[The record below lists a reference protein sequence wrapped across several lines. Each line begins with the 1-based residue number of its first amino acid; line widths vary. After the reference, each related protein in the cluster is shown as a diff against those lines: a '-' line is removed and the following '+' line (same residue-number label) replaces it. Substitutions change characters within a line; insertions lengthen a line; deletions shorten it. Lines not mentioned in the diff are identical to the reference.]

1 MNNIVLNKESDDL
14 TIKEYFIG
22 VHELLKAKGSNAI
35 CINLDDVWPLVYDR
49 KDHAIRQLRSADYY
63 EGVDFQASQNG
74 KVVSINQL
82 TNGIPVIIWIT
93 VPTLETLVARKERRV
108 FEVYRQVFHAA
119 LEERFQMPKTFGEAL
134 MLAAKQ
140 QLQIEEQTK
149 AIEVMK
155 PKADYFDGL
164 IDRNH
169 LTNFRDTAKEF
180 GLRQNAFI
188 NWLLDQK
195 YIYRDARN
203 ELKPYNEYVVSGLFE
218 MKDWKTEQRAGVRT
232 MITTKGKE
240 QFRSAINS

>member
-1 MNNIVLNKESDDL
+1 MNNIVLNKESDEL
-14 TIKEYFIG
+14 TIRNYFLS

-74 KVVSINQL
+74 KVVNINNL
-82 TNGIPVIIWIT
+82 TNGIPVVIWIT

-108 FEVYRQVFHAA
+108 FEVYRQVFHKA
-119 LEERFQMPKTFGEAL
+119 LDEISTPRTYLEAL
-134 MLAAKQ
+134 KALVAS
-140 QLQIEEQTK
+140 EEEK
-149 AIEVMK
+149 ERLAIENKTMK

-164 IDRNH
+164 IDRSH

-180 GLRQNAFI
+180 GLRQKAFI
-188 NWLLDQK
+188 NWLLDKK